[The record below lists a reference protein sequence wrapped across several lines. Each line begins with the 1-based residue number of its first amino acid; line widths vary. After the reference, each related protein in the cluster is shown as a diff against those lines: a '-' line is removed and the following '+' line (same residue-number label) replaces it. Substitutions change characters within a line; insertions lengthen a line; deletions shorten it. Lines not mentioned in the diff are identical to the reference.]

1 MEAQHTAPR
10 RASRS
15 WLSLIAETSDSVSS
29 HVARVELTGHGHG
42 PLSVIV
48 QIVAHDGRVLGAER
62 WTGAAEDLQEGV
74 LMDVGA
80 WISEDDA
87 RDARAVAFYDDTDGL
102 LEPEL
107 LRDPSGA
114 PGTRLARSVTR
125 LDLDLIAAR
134 HGHAA

>member
-10 RASRS
+10 RATRS

-62 WTGAAEDLQEGV
+62 WTGTAEDLEEGV
-74 LMDVGA
+74 FIDVGA

-87 RDARAVAFYDDTDGL
+87 RDARAIAFYDDTDGL
-102 LEPEL
+102 LEPAL
-107 LRDPSGA
+107 LRDPNSA
-114 PGTRLARSVTR
+114 PGKRLGRSVTR
-125 LDLDLIAAR
+125 LDLDLGPAR